1 MLNPLNEQEIRDRY
15 ALLCAACESDAQDKN
30 MQLEARLQALEGIIE
45 RELPTLALK
54 GSPDNFTE
62 LQHTL
67 RLEMVR
73 FREFCEYPELP
84 QKIVVGL
91 GGSFSSGKSSLINA
105 LIQDRKCLVTEV
117 DPTTSLPTY
126 LIHNDA
132 EETDVRAINLFNRVV
147 PLTHEQFRTLT
158 HEEKL
163 RYGSKVSGLLKSVVV
178 RHPRLPWQNLALLDT
193 PGYSKADEAGS
204 ERTDAGLA
212 RTQLNSAQFIVWLVP
227 ADKGTITEED
237 IAFLASLERD
247 IPKLVVVSRADKHPA
262 EDIARIVELVRE
274 TLQKRGIAALD
285 VLPFTSRGKDRF
297 PLEPILSHFNQ
308 WDQAKRELGF
318 AEQFKRQFMA
328 YQRFIDERHQQEQR
342 MLGKFNR
349 ILALSDD
356 SDVQDDVLSLQ
367 RKSKN
372 ELSNVESLK
381 QDLMTLQVIFFT
393 KLKQIGDVVGIP
405 LPEPDAISLLDLPAI
420 NLSDM
425 LSELAEKQNIDITEI
440 DAAIWQPLMRDIPLT
455 NLPTLLRRD
464 MDFNVSTW
472 APLTKDLP
480 LANLNKVLRH
490 DVNYNSKVWEPLTQE
505 LPLANLEKLLRQ
517 EQRHYSALH
526 TLQGNN

>member
-1 MLNPLNEQEIRDRY
+1 MFNALSEQEIRDRY
-15 ALLCAACESDAQDKN
+15 ALLCTVCESDAQDKN
-30 MQLEARLQALEGIIE
+30 MHLEKQLQALESIIE
-45 RELPTLALK
+45 CELPALALK

-62 LQHTL
+62 LQRAL

-84 QKIVVGL
+84 GKVVVGL

-105 LIQDRKCLVTEV
+105 LIKDRKCLVTEV

-126 LIHNDA
+126 LIHSTA
-132 EETDVRAINLFNRVV
+132 EETEVRAINLFNRVV

-158 HEEKL
+158 HEEKI
-163 RYGSKVSGLLKSVVV
+163 RYGSKVSALLKSVVV
-178 RHPRLPWQNLALLDT
+178 GHPGLPWQNLALLDT

-237 IAFLASLERD
+237 IAFLASLDRD
-247 IPKLVVVSRADKHPA
+247 IPKLVVISRADKHPP

-274 TLQKRGIAALD
+274 TLQKRGISALD
-285 VLPFTSRGKDRF
+285 VLPFTSRGKGIY
-297 PLEPILSHFNQ
+297 PLEPILAWFEQ
-308 WDQAKRELGF
+308 WDRATRELGF
-318 AEQFKRQFMA
+318 AGQFKRQFMA
-328 YQRFIDERHQQEQR
+328 YQRFIDEKHQQEQR

-349 ILALSDD
+349 ILTLSDD
-356 SDVQDDVLSLQ
+356 ADVQDDVLSLQ

-381 QDLMTLQVIFFT
+381 QDLMALQVSFFT

-405 LPEPDAISLLDLPAI
+405 LPEPDAMSLLDLPTI

-425 LSELAEKQNIDITEI
+425 LRELAEKQNINITEI
-440 DAAIWQPLMRDIPLT
+440 DMAIWQPLTRDIPLT

-464 MDFNVSTW
+464 MACNISI
-472 APLTKDLP
+472 
-480 LANLNKVLRH
+480 
-490 DVNYNSKVWEPLTQE
+490 WEPLTQD

-517 EQRHYSALH
+517 ERHHYSALH
-526 TLQGNN
+526 TLQGNH